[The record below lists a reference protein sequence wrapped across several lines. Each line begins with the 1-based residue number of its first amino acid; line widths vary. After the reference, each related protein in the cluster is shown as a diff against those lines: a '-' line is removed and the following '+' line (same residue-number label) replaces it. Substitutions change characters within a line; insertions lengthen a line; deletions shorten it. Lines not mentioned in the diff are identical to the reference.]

1 MAKPARQVLTASPT
15 VTVRSERFGELVVPE
30 ERIITFEAGL
40 IGLPVARRF
49 VLLEPTRAG
58 SPFRRLVCLDDP
70 ELGFV
75 LCDPEEFWPGYRQHV
90 PRPGA
95 VTGELA
101 VLVVVTVPTNA
112 VEMTANLLAPLVVDI
127 ERLAGWQLILDG
139 ADYQT
144 QHRVFPSAAPSVVA
158 PVGGSDSVAPPASR
172 TP

>member
-1 MAKPARQVLTASPT
+1 MAKPARQIVTSSPA

-30 ERIITFEAGL
+30 ERIITFQAGL
-40 IGLPVARRF
+40 IGFPVARRF
-49 VLLEPTRAG
+49 VLLEPSRTG

-75 LCDPEEFWPGYRQHV
+75 LCDPEEFWPGYRQQV

-95 VTGELA
+95 VAGELA
-101 VLVVVTVPTNA
+101 VLVIVTVPSDA
-112 VEMTANLLAPLVVDI
+112 VEMTANLLAPLVVDV
-127 ERLAGWQLILDG
+127 ELLSGWQVILDG

-144 QHRVFPSAAPSVVA
+144 QHRVFPSAAPA
-158 PVGGSDSVAPPASR
+158 AAAATPPPR